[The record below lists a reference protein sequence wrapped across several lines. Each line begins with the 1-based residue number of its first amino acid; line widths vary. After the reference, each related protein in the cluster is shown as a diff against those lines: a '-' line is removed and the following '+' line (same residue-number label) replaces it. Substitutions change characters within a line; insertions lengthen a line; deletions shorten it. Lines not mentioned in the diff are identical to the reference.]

1 MPVIEYGVEARD
13 RVVDETLNLIDDLDV
28 NQARSILRCFAID
41 EDNFDTHALATVAET
56 VRATSDRSQS
66 DYNAL
71 IHFPDGRTARLNRE
85 YLLKSRAAS
94 AETER
99 AVSKTISHMKPSA
112 PPVTNFW

>member
-1 MPVIEYGVEARD
+1 MSVNEYGVEARD
-13 RVVDETLNLIDDLDV
+13 RVVDETLNLIDALDV
-28 NQARSILRCFAID
+28 NPARSILRCFAID

-71 IHFPDGRTARLNRE
+71 IHFPDGKTARLNRE

-94 AETER
+94 ADTER
-99 AVSKTISHMKPSA
+99 AVSKTTSHMVPSA
-112 PPVTNFW
+112 PPWTNIW